1 MAANSFRAIRSGALP
16 GARNMALDEAI
27 SAAPAPTLRLYRWDP
42 WTLSLGW
49 FQAVAAADLEPWR
62 ALGYGVTRRATG
74 GGAILHGDEVTYA
87 LVLPA
92 DDPRIPGRTE
102 DSYRWLHGAVREA
115 LAAVGVDCDAR
126 GPSDPPAGP
135 EPFFCFARTAPFD
148 LTARGRKLVGSAQR
162 RTRAAFLQHGSIPL
176 SPGATAPGATSV
188 SEQRGAPADAAA
200 LEDALVAAF
209 ARVLGAAPEPAAPT
223 ASEEGLARALE
234 RDRYGDP
241 AWVLRPWKRSGR
253 AAGPVPPPP
262 GPPGAAAGDP
272 AIVLLRAAVE
282 PDRLLVLAAAG
293 GVRPDL
299 PHARLRAADAAL
311 VTRRAAVP
319 LAPERDPWD
328 STFRRSSFAAA
339 QGAAG
344 PEGLPPVAREV
355 EEESL
360 LLAFRWGDPPAE
372 ALLDARRFNF
382 RDLGRARTGDP
393 ARDAA
398 ALLRALLD
406 RAPGAA
412 RGPGA
417 RSLLAGLPPPPA
429 ASEGVLRARLRAPG
443 G

>member
-1 MAANSFRAIRSGALP
+1 MAPDSFRAIRSGALP
-16 GARNMALDEAI
+16 GARNMALDEAMT
-27 SAAPAPTLRLYRWDP
+27 AAPVPTLRLYRWDP

-49 FQAVAAADLEPWR
+49 FQAVAASDLEPWR

-115 LAAVGVDCDAR
+115 LASVGVACDAR
-126 GPSDPPAGP
+126 GPAHAPAEP

-148 LTARGRKLVGSAQR
+148 LAARGRKLVGSAQR

-176 SPGATAPGATSV
+176 SPGGTATGATSV
-188 SEQRGAPADAAA
+188 SEERGAPPDAAA
-200 LEDALVAAF
+200 LKDALVAAF

-223 ASEEGLARALE
+223 AAEEGLARALE

-241 AWVLRPWKRSGR
+241 KWVLHPWKRDGR
-253 AAGPVPPPP
+253 PAGPVPPPP
-262 GPPGAAAGDP
+262 GPPNTSPTDA

-293 GVRPDL
+293 GARPDL
-299 PHARLRAADAAL
+299 PHARLRAADAAV

-319 LAPERDPWD
+319 LSPERDPWD
-328 STFRRSSFAAA
+328 STFRRSSFAGA

-344 PEGLPPVAREV
+344 PEGLPPVSREV

-360 LLAFRWGDPPAE
+360 VLALRWGNPPAE
-372 ALLDARRFNF
+372 ALLEARRFNF
-382 RDLGRARTGDP
+382 RDLGTDRTGDP
-393 ARDAA
+393 GRDAA
-398 ALLRALLD
+398 TLLRALLD

-417 RSLLAGLPPPPA
+417 RALLEGIPPPPA
-429 ASEGVLRARLRAPG
+429 RSEGDLRARLRAIG
-443 G
+443 S